1 MLTTCQRLQPQDV
14 GTIIAPYI
22 TDNVTKAQRG

>member
-1 MLTTCQRLQPQDV
+1 MLTCQRLQPQEV